1 MNVGQRVLDVLDV
14 QCVGF
19 SGVDLS
25 SFLIRTN
32 ACLSRLAV
40 HSTPLQL

>member
-19 SGVDLS
+19 SDIFGLEWSGVE
-25 SFLIRTN
+25 LI
-32 ACLSRLAV
+32 
-40 HSTPLQL
+40 PKQD